1 MSPEEQS
8 LLSGLFERVRTASST
23 PRDREA
29 ETLIDQAVRSQP
41 SAPYYLA
48 QAVIVQEKGLEAAA
62 QRIEALEA
70 QLRRSEDR
78 IHALETERDAEPR
91 ESHSGG
97 FLGSLFGSP
106 DKPQQRP
113 DAPRS
118 GQSYPAD
125 GSSVGGPWGGA
136 PRAAYPAPQQ
146 PYPPQQ
152 QPASGPWD
160 RQPQPASA
168 GGGFLRGAMGTA
180 AGVAGGMLLANSLSG
195 IFGNHMSSLGLGG
208 ATETAAPIE
217 ETTINNYYG
226 DDAVTQASDTTPA
239 DDVPDAPS
247 GDNGWQQADLDTS
260 PNDDFDTDF
269 GSDDTMDV

>member
-23 PRDREA
+23 PRDSAA
-29 ETLIDQAVRSQP
+29 ENLIDQAVRSQP

-70 QLRRSEDR
+70 QLRQSEDR
-78 IHALETERDAEPR
+78 LHALERERDSAPR
-91 ESHSGG
+91 ESHPGG
-97 FLGSLFGSP
+97 FLGSIFGSSER
-106 DKPQQRP
+106 PQP
-113 DAPRS
+113 TDRS
-118 GQSYPAD
+118 D
-125 GSSVGGPWGGA
+125 TGGPWGSA
-136 PRAAYPAPQQ
+136 PRATSPMPQQQ
-146 PYPPQQ
+146 PYQPQ
-152 QPASGPWD
+152 QPASGPWE
-160 RQPQPASA
+160 RQPQQTSA

-208 ATETAAPIE
+208 AMPTAAPIE

-226 DDAVTQASDTTPA
+226 DDAVTQASDTAPA
-239 DDVPDAPS
+239 DNAPDAPA
-247 GDNGWQQADLDTS
+247 GNDGWQQADFDS
-260 PNDDFDTDF
+260 SQGDDVDTDF